1 MTTLTKSQPMQ
12 ENEIVLYQ
20 PNETTRI
27 EVRLDDETVWLTL
40 DQMADLFQRNKSTIS
55 RHIKNIFETGEL
67 NEDSTVAFFATVQI
81 EGKRRVERN
90 IAFYNLDV
98 IISVGYRV
106 NSYRGVQFRQWAN
119 KVLKEYLLKG
129 YSINQ
134 RFERLEQRVS
144 HTEEKIDFFVRTSLP
159 PVEGVFFDGQIYDA
173 YELVCKLVKSAQ
185 KRIILIDNYIDES
198 VLTLLDKR
206 SKGVKAEIYTQH
218 PDAQLRLD
226 IKRHNSQYPAIPVHT
241 LAQSHDR
248 FLLIDNDVYHVGASI
263 KDLGKR
269 WFAIMK
275 MQDTKADQILSHI
288 LPTVGG

>member
-27 EVRLDDETVWLTL
+27 EVRLDDETVWLTAN
-40 DQMADLFQRNKSTIS
+40 QMADLFQRDEKTI
-55 RHIKNIFETGEL
+55 RKHINNVFADGEL
-67 NEDSTVAFFATVQI
+67 LKDINTHFLRLDGVKQPVAFYT
-81 EGKRRVERN
+81 
-90 IAFYNLDV
+90 LDV

-106 NSYRGVQFRQWAN
+106 KSKRGVQFRQWAN

-144 HTEEKIDFFVRTSLP
+144 QTEEKIDFFVRTSLP

-288 LPTVGG
+288 LPTVGGVK